1 MGEPRVPELADQLQA
16 LVDQLLVDLGVT
28 DLLRAVEELRDE
40 EVLALRREL
49 DDAERRRGGNAGVVE
64 DPGGVVLVLHEASHR
79 LERRLVLES
88 PIEDRSAEL
97 VPPIGTNV

>member
-1 MGEPRVPELADQLQA
+1 MGEPRIPQLADQLEA

-40 EVLALRREL
+40 EVLAFRREL
-49 DDAERRRGGNAGVVE
+49 DDAERRRGLDARVVE
-64 DPGGVVLVLHEASHR
+64 DSCGVVLVLDQTSHR

-88 PIEDRSAEL
+88 AIEDRSAEL
-97 VPPIGTNV
+97 VPPIG